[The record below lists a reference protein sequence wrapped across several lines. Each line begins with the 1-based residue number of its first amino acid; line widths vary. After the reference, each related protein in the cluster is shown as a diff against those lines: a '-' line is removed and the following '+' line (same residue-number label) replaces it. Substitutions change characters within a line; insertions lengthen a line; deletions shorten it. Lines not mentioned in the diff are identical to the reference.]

1 MQEAHADRA
10 DFSRSGV
17 HFSPADIA
25 HRRQTRWNGVAADSV
40 EFTRREPFAYRIQS
54 HCHTLIVSERQS
66 RNDGETSLEGLPKS
80 NLREF
85 SHKLSFVPSGH
96 RFCGWQKP
104 RVLGRVTFLYLDP
117 KAPFLDPGLRLSEN
131 GFKPRLFFF
140 DQDIWETALK
150 LKAQAGQ
157 ENSSGYAEALAL
169 VLTHEL
175 IRLDRPASPFMPVR
189 GGLAT
194 WQQKKVSEYVEE
206 HLNADISLNTLA
218 GIAELSPYHF
228 ARAFKQSFGA
238 PPHRYVT
245 DRRIVRAKALLENPA
260 RTVTEVGIEV
270 GFAETSSFTAT
281 FRRMTGMTPT
291 DYRRHLG

>member
-25 HRRQTRWNGVAADSV
+25 HRRQTRWNGIAADTV

-245 DRRIVRAKALLENPA
+245 DRRTVRAKALLENPA

>member
-140 DQDIWETALK
+140 DQDIWGNRAET
-150 LKAQAGQ
+150 QGAGRTGKFVRLCG
-157 ENSSGYAEALAL
+157 SARA
-169 VLTHEL
+169 
-175 IRLDRPASPFMPVR
+175 RLDARTDPVGSAR
-189 GGLAT
+189 SVDAGSGRIGHLAAE
-194 WQQKKVSEYVEE
+194 KVSEYVEE

>member
-25 HRRQTRWNGVAADSV
+25 HRRQTRWNGIAADTV

-175 IRLDRPASPFMPVR
+175 IRLDRPASPLMPVR

>member
-175 IRLDRPASPFMPVR
+175 IRLDRPASPLMPVR

>member
-175 IRLDRPASPFMPVR
+175 IRLIGPLR
-189 GGLAT
+189 
-194 WQQKKVSEYVEE
+194 
-206 HLNADISLNTLA
+206 
-218 GIAELSPYHF
+218 
-228 ARAFKQSFGA
+228 
-238 PPHRYVT
+238 
-245 DRRIVRAKALLENPA
+245 
-260 RTVTEVGIEV
+260 
-270 GFAETSSFTAT
+270 
-281 FRRMTGMTPT
+281 
-291 DYRRHLG
+291 

>member
-1 MQEAHADRA
+1 MTARRHWKACPNRTCVSSVTSSALCRRDIAFAAGR
-10 DFSRSGV
+10 
-17 HFSPADIA
+17 SPASWAGSPFFIS
-25 HRRQTRWNGVAADSV
+25 TR
-40 EFTRREPFAYRIQS
+40 
-54 HCHTLIVSERQS
+54 
-66 RNDGETSLEGLPKS
+66 
-80 NLREF
+80 
-85 SHKLSFVPSGH
+85 
-96 RFCGWQKP
+96 KP
-104 RVLGRVTFLYLDP
+104 RFLIQ
-117 KAPFLDPGLRLSEN
+117 
-131 GFKPRLFFF
+131 GFACRRTGSSRACSSSIF

-245 DRRIVRAKALLENPA
+245 DRRTVRAKALLENPA

>member
-1 MQEAHADRA
+1 M
-10 DFSRSGV
+10 
-17 HFSPADIA
+17 
-25 HRRQTRWNGVAADSV
+25 
-40 EFTRREPFAYRIQS
+40 
-54 HCHTLIVSERQS
+54 SERQS

-96 RFCGWQKP
+96 RFCGWQEP

>member
-157 ENSSGYAEALAL
+157 ENSSGYTEALAL

-175 IRLDRPASPFMPVR
+175 IRLDRPAPLMPVR

-218 GIAELSPYHF
+218 GIAGLSPYHF

>member
-17 HFSPADIA
+17 DISPADIA
-25 HRRQTRWNGVAADSV
+25 QRRQTRWNGVVADTV

-54 HCHTLIVSERQS
+54 PCHTLIVSERQS

-85 SHKLSFVPSGH
+85 SHKLSFVRSGH

-117 KAPFLDPGLRLSEN
+117 KAQFFDSGLRLSESA
-131 GFKPRLFFF
+131 FKPRLFFF
-140 DQDIWETALK
+140 DQPIWETALK
-150 LKAQAGQ
+150 LKAQVGQ
-157 ENSSGYAEALAL
+157 NNSSGYAEALAL
-169 VLTHEL
+169 VLRHEL
-175 IRLDRPASPFMPVR
+175 IRLDGPASPLTPVR
-189 GGLAT
+189 GGLAA

-245 DRRIVRAKALLENPA
+245 DRRMVRAKSLLENPA

-270 GFAETSSFTAT
+270 GFVETSSFTAT
-281 FRRMTGMTPT
+281 FHRTTGMTPT
-291 DYRRHLG
+291 DYRRHLV